1 MKNKIYS
8 IQILRGVAA
17 LLVVLYHIL
26 MTEDKFSGSNKL
38 LPDFF
43 EIGKTGVDLFF
54 VISGF
59 ILAVIT
65 YDTWGSGNSFKF
77 ILKRFSRI
85 YPTYWF
91 YLLIAL
97 SVYLVQPRL
106 VYSSQHSEFNFFTS
120 LFLIPNKK
128 PPLILAAW
136 TLVYE
141 VYFYVLFSVVI
152 SFKKKYVIVAFSL
165 WLFLL
170 VGSNLFFSIDRSDY
184 FLYFITHP
192 YQIEFILGV
201 FCAVLYKSHKIKFPN
216 ILYSLLCLISL
227 CLIPYFYYTVY
238 KQILPQSLIFG
249 LLYSTIVFT
258 LVSIE
263 RKSNLQYPKIF
274 ITIGDSSYSM
284 YLSNMMIL
292 NALGRLWNNFM
303 NHPDSLFDNWVLL
316 FISIVAI
323 TIWSYLSARFI
334 ERPSYNYLTS
344 KVDRIFK
351 TA

>member
-1 MKNKIYS
+1 MKNKINS

-59 ILAVIT
+59 ILSVIT
-65 YDTWGSGNSFKF
+65 YDTWGEGNSLKF

-97 SVYLVQPRL
+97 SVYFVQPGL
-106 VYSSQHSEFNFFTS
+106 VYSSQHTEFNFLTS
-120 LFLIPNKK
+120 LFLIPNRK

-141 VYFYVLFSVVI
+141 VYFYVLFSLVI
-152 SFKKKYVIVAFSL
+152 SFTKKYVLTMFSI

-170 VGSNLFFSIDRSDY
+170 IGINLFVTVDKNDY
-184 FLYFITHP
+184 LLYFIAHP
-192 YQIEFILGV
+192 FQIEFILGV
-201 FCAVLYKSHKIKFPN
+201 FCAVLYKSDKIRIPN
-216 ILYSLLCLISL
+216 ILYGMLCLISL
-227 CLIPYFYYTVY
+227 SLIPFFYYTVY
-238 KQILPQSLIFG
+238 KQILFQSIIFG

-263 RKSNLQYPKIF
+263 RTSKRNYPKVL

-292 NALGRLWNNFM
+292 NALGRIWNITLNQ
-303 NHPDSLFDNWVLL
+303 SSTLLDNWVFL
-316 FISIVAI
+316 FISLGVII
-323 TIWSYLSARFI
+323 IWSYLSARYL
-334 ERPSYNYLTS
+334 ERPSYNYLTN
-344 KVDRIFK
+344 KIDRIFK
-351 TA
+351 IG